1 VPVSTLGTFL
11 SVLEVLRPAFT
22 PAAFARF
29 VALCAGWLLTP
40 GRHST
45 SACLLWLGLADACD
59 HTAFYR
65 FFSRGTWDP
74 DVLGRLVFEAARRWL
89 PPGAP
94 LRLVVDDTLCH
105 PKGPHVF
112 GLGNH
117 LDAVRSTKRTKV
129 FAFGHVWVVLAL
141 VVRVPFARRSFAL
154 PLLFR
159 LHRNEKECARHGAA
173 YRPKT
178 VLARELVECVLRW
191 TEGAAERLAL
201 FVDNG
206 YANATVL
213 GDLPERVTAVGALRP
228 DAALH
233 APAEPGVPLRRLP
246 SPGELS
252 DDVSSPWRTTAAEL
266 YGREAEV
273 AFKTC
278 VARWR
283 RGTGE
288 RLLRLV
294 VVRCTGGALPVRVF
308 FATDPTWDARAVLE
322 GYADG
327 RWPIEPCF
335 RDCKQLLGLDEA
347 SVRAEAAVRR
357 MVPFV
362 GLLASLL
369 VLWALEGGLPVIV
382 AAQPVRRWYRHK
394 VDVSFEDLVWGAR
407 KCLQT
412 GDVRALLAEREAA
425 AEARGQPLPRARPR
439 PPRDAVAA

>member
-1 VPVSTLGTFL
+1 MPASTLGTFL
-11 SVLEVLRPAFT
+11 SVLEVARPAFS

-29 VALCAGWLLTP
+29 VALAAGWLLTP

-65 FFSRGTWDP
+65 FFSRGTWEP
-74 DVLGRLVFEAARRWL
+74 DRLGRLVFDAARRWL

-105 PKGPHVF
+105 HKGPHVF

-117 LDAVRSTKRTKV
+117 LDAVRSTKGRKV
-129 FAFGHVWVVLAL
+129 FAFGHVWVVIAL

-159 LHRNEKECARHGAA
+159 LHRNEKECARRGAV

-178 VLARELVECVLRW
+178 ALARELVECVLAR
-191 TEGAAERLAL
+191 TAEAGEPLAL

-213 GDLPERVTAVGALRP
+213 AGLPARLVAVGALRP

-233 APAEPGVPLRRLP
+233 APPEPGGRLVRLP
-246 SPGELS
+246 SPGELG
-252 DDVSSPWRTTAAEL
+252 DDEAVAWQATEAEL
-266 YGREAEV
+266 YGRATKV
-273 AFKTC
+273 AFKAC

-288 RLLRLV
+288 RLLRV
-294 VVRCTGGALPVRVF
+294 VAVRCARGALPVRVF
-308 FATDPTWDARAVLE
+308 FATDPAWDARAVLE
-322 GYADG
+322 GYADA

-335 RDCKQLLGLDEA
+335 RDCKQLSGLDEA